1 MTQTEE
7 LTIPP
12 RKRLFITLMGLTCL
26 ILVGLIFLV
35 WWIPNRGLANIHP
48 DLPNVVGIVMAVLS
62 GIAILG
68 TGLLVLTTALGK
80 DIFFTRFMRLVVIKF
95 LLPVIEFVGR
105 MMGLDKDDIRQSFI
119 AMNNSLVIS
128 QRRKVTPERILVL
141 LPHCIQLF
149 DCEIKVTGD
158 IHKCVQCGRCDIKGL
173 VDISRKYNIDISVAT
188 GGTLARKV
196 IVEKRPKLV
205 LAVACE
211 RDLTSGIKD
220 CYPLPVIGILNDR
233 PFGPCFNTTV
243 DTDKIDAALSQIIEM
258 KKISADQ
265 TQKR

>member
-1 MTQTEE
+1 MTGTKE
-7 LTIPP
+7 TNAPP
-12 RKRLFITLMGLTCL
+12 RKRLFISLMGFTCL
-26 ILVGLIFLV
+26 IVVGLIFLA
-35 WWIPNRGLANIHP
+35 WWVPNRGLANIHP
-48 DLPNVVGIVMAVLS
+48 RLPHIVGIAVVVLS
-62 GIAILG
+62 GVAILG

-95 LLPVIEFVGR
+95 LLPMIELVGR
-105 MMGLDKDDIRQSFI
+105 GLGLDKDSIRQSFI

-128 QRRKVTPERILVL
+128 QRQKVRPDRILVL

-158 IHKCVQCGRCDIKGL
+158 IKKCVQCGRCDIKGL
-173 VDISRKYNIDISVAT
+173 VSIGRKYHVDISVAT

-220 CYPLPVIGILNDR
+220 CYPLPVIGILNNR

-243 DTDKIDAALSQIIEM
+243 DVEKIDLALSQVLLLDE
-258 KKISADQ
+258 
-265 TQKR
+265 

>member
-1 MTQTEE
+1 MIAAEDTHT
-7 LTIPP
+7 PP

-26 ILVGLIFLV
+26 ILVGLIFMA
-35 WWIPNRGLANIHP
+35 WWVPNRGLANIHP
-48 DLPNVVGIVMAVLS
+48 NLPHIVGVVVAVLS
-62 GIAILG
+62 GMAILG

-105 MMGLDKDDIRQSFI
+105 LLGLDKDAIRQSFI

-128 QRRKVTPERILVL
+128 QRQKISPDRILVL
-141 LPHCIQLF
+141 LPHCIQFF

-158 IHKCVQCGRCDIKGL
+158 INKCVLCGRCDIKGL
-173 VDISRKYNIDISVAT
+173 VDIGRKYNIDISVAT

-243 DTDKIDAALSQIIEM
+243 DTAKIDEALSQILQINEHAAGN
-258 KKISADQ
+258 S
-265 TQKR
+265 

>member
-1 MTQTEE
+1 VTELQE
-7 LTIPP
+7 TTAAP
-12 RKRLFITLMGLTCL
+12 RKRLFIALMGLTCVV
-26 ILVGLIFLV
+26 LVGLIFLA
-35 WWIPNRGLANIHP
+35 WWIPSRGLANIHP
-48 DLPNVVGIVMAVLS
+48 DLPRIVGLVVLALS
-62 GIAILG
+62 GTAILG

-80 DIFFTRFMRLVVIKF
+80 DIFFTRFMRLMVIKF

-105 MMGLDKDDIRQSFI
+105 ILGLDKDRIRQSFI

-128 QRRKVTPERILVL
+128 QRYKVRPDRILIL

-158 IHKCVQCGRCDIKGL
+158 VNKCVMCGRCDIKGL
-173 VDISRKYNIDISVAT
+173 VEIGRKYGIDISVAT

-220 CYPLPVIGILNDR
+220 CYPLPVIGILNLR
-233 PFGPCFNTTV
+233 PHGPCFNTV
-243 DTDKIDAALSQIIEM
+243 VDAAAIDDALQQVLELPTAAS
-258 KKISADQ
+258 DNP
-265 TQKR
+265 

>member
-1 MTQTEE
+1 MTVPQKES
-7 LTIPP
+7 P
-12 RKRLFITLMGLTCL
+12 RKRLFVTLMGLTCL
-26 ILVGLIFLV
+26 ILVGLFFLA
-35 WWIPNRGLANIHP
+35 WWVPNRGLANIHP
-48 DLPNVVGIVMAVLS
+48 NLPHIVGIIVAVLS
-62 GIAILG
+62 GVAILG
-68 TGLLVLTTALGK
+68 TALLVLTTALGK

-95 LLPVIEFVGR
+95 LLPMIELVGR
-105 MMGLDKDDIRQSFI
+105 GLGLNKDRIRQSFI

-128 QRRKVTPERILVL
+128 QRQKIKPDRILVL

-158 IHKCVQCGRCDIKGL
+158 INKCVLCGRCDIKGL
-173 VDISRKYNIDISVAT
+173 VNISQKYHIDISVAT

-233 PFGPCFNTTV
+233 PFGPCFNTSV
-243 DTDKIDAALSQIIEM
+243 DVAKIEEALSHILLLE
-258 KKISADQ
+258 
-265 TQKR
+265 TH

>member
-1 MTQTEE
+1 MTNANENSS
-7 LTIPP
+7 PP
-12 RKRLFITLMGLTCL
+12 RKRLFVSLMGLTCL
-26 ILVGLIFLV
+26 IVVAVIFLI

-48 DLPNVVGIVMAVLS
+48 NLPNIVGIIMMVLS
-62 GIAILG
+62 GAAILG

-105 MMGLDKDDIRQSFI
+105 LMGVDKDKIRQSFI
-119 AMNNSLVIS
+119 AMNNSLVVS
-128 QRRKVTPERILVL
+128 QRQKVRPDRVLVL

-158 IHKCVQCGRCDIKGL
+158 INKCVLCGRCDIKGL
-173 VDISRKYNIDISVAT
+173 VEISRKYNIDISVAT

-220 CYPLPVIGILNDR
+220 CYPLPVIGILNER
-233 PFGPCFNTTV
+233 PFGPCFNTVV
-243 DTDKIDAALSQIIEM
+243 DVSKIDAALSQVLLLEVP
-258 KKISADQ
+258 AQ
-265 TQKR
+265 A

>member
-1 MTQTEE
+1 MSAALQDKTA
-7 LTIPP
+7 PP
-12 RKRLFITLMGLTCL
+12 RKRLFISLMGITCL
-26 ILVGLIFLV
+26 ILVGAIFLV

-48 DLPNVVGIVMAVLS
+48 NLPHVVGIVMAVLS

-80 DIFFTRFMRLVVIKF
+80 DILFTRFMRLVVIKF
-95 LLPVIEFVGR
+95 LLPVIEMVGR
-105 MMGLDKDDIRQSFI
+105 LAGLDKDKIRQSFI
-119 AMNNSLVIS
+119 AMNNSLVVS
-128 QRRKVTPERILVL
+128 QRQKISPDRILVL

-158 IHKCVQCGRCDIKGL
+158 INKCVLCGRCDIKGL
-173 VDISRKYNIDISVAT
+173 VEIGRKYGIDISVAT

-220 CYPLPVIGILNDR
+220 CYPLPVIGILNER
-233 PFGPCFNTTV
+233 PHGPCFNTLV
-243 DTDKIDAALSQIIEM
+243 DCAKIDEALSQVLLIP
-258 KKISADQ
+258 SPDAA
-265 TQKR
+265 RN

>member
-1 MTQTEE
+1 MTAPVEK
-7 LTIPP
+7 LAPP

-26 ILVGLIFLV
+26 ILVGLIFLA
-35 WWIPNRGLANIHP
+35 WWVPNRGLANIHP
-48 DLPNVVGIVMAVLS
+48 NLPHVVGIVMAVLS
-62 GIAILG
+62 GVAILG

-105 MMGLDKDDIRQSFI
+105 LMGLDKDGIRQSFI

-128 QRRKVTPERILVL
+128 QRQKISPDRILVL

-158 IHKCVQCGRCDIKGL
+158 ITKCVLCGRCDIKGL
-173 VDISRKYNIDISVAT
+173 VDIGRKYNIDISVAT

-220 CYPLPVIGILNDR
+220 CYPLPVIGVLNDR

-243 DTDKIDAALSQIIEM
+243 DVSKIDDVLSQILQ
-258 KKISADQ
+258 AD
-265 TQKR
+265 KPAVSVMP

>member
-1 MTQTEE
+1 MTAMEE
-7 LTIPP
+7 KIAPP
-12 RKRLFITLMGLTCL
+12 RKRLFISLMGVTCL
-26 ILVGLIFLV
+26 ILVALIFLA

-48 DLPNVVGIVMAVLS
+48 DLPHIVGIIMAVLS
-62 GIAILG
+62 GAAILG

-105 MMGLDKDDIRQSFI
+105 VIGLDRDKIRQSFI

-128 QRRKVTPERILVL
+128 QRQKISPDRILVL

-158 IHKCVQCGRCDIKGL
+158 INKCIQCGRCDIKGL
-173 VDISRKYNIDISVAT
+173 VEISRKYGIDISVAT

-220 CYPLPVIGILNDR
+220 CYPLPVIGILNER
-233 PFGPCFNTTV
+233 PFGPCFNTVV
-243 DTDKIDAALSQIIEM
+243 DVGKIDDALSQILLIEEP
-258 KKISADQ
+258 AAA
-265 TQKR
+265 RV

>member
-1 MTQTEE
+1 
-7 LTIPP
+7 
-12 RKRLFITLMGLTCL
+12 MGITCL
-26 ILVGLIFLV
+26 ILVGMIFMA

-48 DLPNVVGIVMAVLS
+48 NLPNIVGIVVVVLS
-62 GIAILG
+62 GMAILG

-95 LLPVIEFVGR
+95 LLPMIELVGR
-105 MMGLDKDDIRQSFI
+105 CLGLNKDSIRQSFI

-128 QRRKVTPERILVL
+128 QRQRVRPDRILVL

-173 VDISRKYNIDISVAT
+173 VDISRRYRIDISVAT

-220 CYPLPVIGILNDR
+220 CYALPVIGILNDR
-233 PFGPCFNTTV
+233 PYGPCFNTKV
-243 DTDKIDAALSQIIEM
+243 DVAKIDAALSQIILPE
-258 KKISADQ
+258 
-265 TQKR
+265 

>member
-1 MTQTEE
+1 MTSSEINT
-7 LTIPP
+7 PP
-12 RKRLFITLMGLTCL
+12 RKRLFISLMGFTCL
-26 ILVGLIFLV
+26 ILVGMIFLV

-48 DLPNVVGIVMAVLS
+48 NLPNIFGIIVAVLS
-62 GIAILG
+62 GMAILG
-68 TGLLVLTTALGK
+68 TALLVLTTALGK

-95 LLPVIEFVGR
+95 LLPMIELVGR
-105 MMGLDKDDIRQSFI
+105 GLGLNKDSIRQSFI
-119 AMNNSLVIS
+119 AMNNSLVLS
-128 QRRKVTPERILVL
+128 QRQKVKPDRILIL

-173 VDISRKYNIDISVAT
+173 VDIGRKYRIDISVAT

-233 PFGPCFNTTV
+233 PYGPCFNTTV
-243 DTDKIDAALSQIIEM
+243 DVAKIDAALNQILL
-258 KKISADQ
+258 
-265 TQKR
+265 

>member
-1 MTQTEE
+1 MTE
-7 LTIPP
+7 LQATTAAP
-12 RKRLFITLMGLTCL
+12 RKRLFIALMGLTC
-26 ILVGLIFLV
+26 IVLVGLIFLA
-35 WWIPNRGLANIHP
+35 WWIPSRGLANIHP
-48 DLPNVVGIVMAVLS
+48 DLPRIVGLMVLALS
-62 GIAILG
+62 GTAILG

-105 MMGLDKDDIRQSFI
+105 ILGLDKDRIRQSFI
-119 AMNNSLVIS
+119 AMNNSLVTS
-128 QRRKVTPERILVL
+128 QRYKVRPERVLIL

-158 IHKCVQCGRCDIKGL
+158 VNKCVMCGRCDIKGL
-173 VDISRKYNIDISVAT
+173 VEIGRKYGIDISVAT

-220 CYPLPVIGILNDR
+220 CYPLPVIGILNLR
-233 PFGPCFNTTV
+233 PHGPCFNTMV
-243 DTDKIDAALSQIIEM
+243 DAAAIDAALQQVLELPAPAS
-258 KKISADQ
+258 DNP
-265 TQKR
+265 

>member
-1 MTQTEE
+1 MTTPHDN
-7 LTIPP
+7 TAPP
-12 RKRLFITLMGLTCL
+12 RKRLFVSLMGLTCL
-26 ILVGLIFLV
+26 IVVAVIFLI

-48 DLPNVVGIVMAVLS
+48 NLPHLVGIIMMALS
-62 GIAILG
+62 GAAILG

-105 MMGLDKDDIRQSFI
+105 LLGIDKDKIRQSFI

-128 QRRKVTPERILVL
+128 QRQKVRPDRVLVL

-158 IHKCVQCGRCDIKGL
+158 INKCVLCGRCNIKGL
-173 VDISRKYNIDISVAT
+173 VEISRKYNIAISVAT

-220 CYPLPVIGILNDR
+220 CYPLPVIGILNER
-233 PFGPCFNTTV
+233 PFGPCFNTIV
-243 DTDKIDAALSQIIEM
+243 DVEKIDQALSQVLLLETPQ
-258 KKISADQ
+258 S
-265 TQKR
+265 